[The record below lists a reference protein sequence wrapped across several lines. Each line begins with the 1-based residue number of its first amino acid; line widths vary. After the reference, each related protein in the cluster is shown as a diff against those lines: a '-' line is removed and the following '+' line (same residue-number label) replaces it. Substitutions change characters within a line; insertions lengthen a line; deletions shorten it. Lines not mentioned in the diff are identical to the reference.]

1 MIDNLLSEILNKE
14 IISVNSTLSSYKKL
28 IDDASSIIEKLT
40 NEDIYGLNFKD
51 IETLL
56 DNSIDLNL
64 TQSEKDFLLGIG
76 KLDNVNKMT
85 LKMLGLSKS
94 QKVTLITIKRKIE
107 VLINASS
114 VNDTIDNYS
123 NYLEK
128 CKKLLN
134 QTINNNINLISDI
147 SLINSIIEKY
157 DIKFIDKVR
166 IFLEIN
172 KSNLDFYEKIK
183 NHDQIEEVDI
193 QDESNLKETNIDF
206 EELKKVFSSLGID
219 LEEFNIKYIT
229 RLKKYGDIDKFVS
242 IIKLLKENNLE
253 YIFKNQEVFVKILL
267 YSNLEYINNI
277 INICKKENIMDIMKK
292 FQTIFFPPVRDNVD
306 INIKVGGPNK
316 FSLSGSYNNF
326 VNNIKFLKDLG
337 ISPSLVMEKCST
349 FFVRNYKQS
358 LNILKCLDI
367 YGITLGQTVKEIPF
381 TVFRSAQTALKR
393 LDEAIEF
400 DCYPYVIN
408 HLSRIS
414 DFNCNLHRIK
424 YARKLANMNSP
435 LGCTNPYRYSK
446 SSNSI
451 YLISLFSSN
460 KDATYG
466 LKATDTKK
474 MYEAV
479 DVDTYNKKQLDI
491 ILESAESVIDIDLS
505 IAEDPIIQE
514 LDNNFKVDNIRY
526 SFDGVIISRLKVLRY
541 YKIFSIDPNIT
552 IDKSTLLYI
561 ICINSM
567 IDKEEVNKIEHSL
580 DKIKLFGG
588 AFK

>member
-14 IISVNSTLSSYKKL
+14 IISVNSSLSSYKKL

-64 TQSEKDFLLGIG
+64 TQSEKDFLLGIS
-76 KLDNVNKMT
+76 KLDNVNKVT

-147 SLINSIIEKY
+147 SLINSIMEKY
-157 DIKFIDKVR
+157 DIKFKDKVR

-193 QDESNLKETNIDF
+193 QDESNLKETNLDF

-277 INICKKENIMDIMKK
+277 INICKKEDIMDIMKK
-292 FQTIFFPPVRDNVD
+292 FQTIFFPLVRDNMD
-306 INIKVGGPNK
+306 INIKSGASGK
-316 FSLSGSYNNF
+316 SYLCGSYNNF
-326 VNNIKFLKDLG
+326 VNNIKFLKNLG
-337 ISPSLVMEKCST
+337 ISPSLVMKKCST

-367 YGITLGQTVKEIPF
+367 YGITLGRTVKEIPF
-381 TVFRSAQTALKR
+381 TVFRSAPIALKR

-400 DCYPYVIN
+400 DCYQYVVN

-424 YARKLANMNSP
+424 YARKLANMNST
-435 LGCTNPYRYSK
+435 LGCVNPYKYSK
-446 SSNSI
+446 SSNNV

-491 ILESAESVIDIDLS
+491 ILDSAESVIDIDLS
-505 IAEDPIIQE
+505 IAKDPIIQE

-526 SFDGVIISRLKVLRY
+526 SFDGVVISRLKVLRY
-541 YKIFSIDPNIT
+541 YKIFSNDPNIT

-567 IDKEEVNKIEHSL
+567 IDKDELNKIEHSL